1 MQSCLGW
8 KELSTFDL
16 MSFLIH
22 SFAQTAGVSH
32 TIVGLQSEMPF
43 HPSIIGQRP
52 IASAVSA
59 TSVNMGMRVHMRV
72 TAIATICQDAEAR
85 ATKG

>member
-16 MSFLIH
+16 ISFPIH

-32 TIVGLQSEMPF
+32 RIVGLPSEMPF
-43 HPSIIGQRP
+43 NPSIIGQRP

-59 TSVNMGMRVHMRV
+59 TSVIMGIRV
-72 TAIATICQDAEAR
+72 TAIATICQNAEAR